1 MKELNCREKKFLKLA
16 ETKYLRELIYDQYS
30 HFIPPENTR
39 KLLVFW
45 CFQGVENGKIAQ
57 KWFKKS

>member
-1 MKELNCREKKFLKLA
+1 MKELNCREKKILKLA

-39 KLLVFW
+39 KLLVFK
-45 CFQGVENGKIAQ
+45 G
-57 KWFKKS
+57 